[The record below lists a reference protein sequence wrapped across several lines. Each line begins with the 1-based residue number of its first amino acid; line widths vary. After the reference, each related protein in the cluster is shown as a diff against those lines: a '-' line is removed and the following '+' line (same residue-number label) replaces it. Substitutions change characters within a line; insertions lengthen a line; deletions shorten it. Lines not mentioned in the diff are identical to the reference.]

1 MVMFGVPVS
10 SSNSHA
16 CSPEEGQSLQGFRGP
31 RINFFT
37 FLIEVLKYGYLLQ
50 IRFIEC
56 LTWLWKSRK
65 GISIKFTHIDL
76 GSCSCA
82 WEPGHPSRSMWRTG
96 ALWSTF
102 VTHFFYSIMWFNF
115 VTKFLYS
122 LIWST
127 VVTYFCDPLLWFTF
141 VIYFC
146 DLLLWS
152 LLWSTFLIHFC
163 DPLLWSTFVIHFCY
177 PLLWSTFI
185 ILFCD

>member
-1 MVMFGVPVS
+1 MGVYGVPVS

-16 CSPEEGQSLQGFRGP
+16 CSTEEGQSLQGFRWP
-31 RINFFT
+31 RINFLS

-50 IRFIEC
+50 FRFIEC
-56 LTWLWKSRK
+56 FTDNIINLGWPRLWKSIK

-76 GSCSCA
+76 GSCSCV

-127 VVTYFCDPLLWFTF
+127 VVIYFCDPLLWFTF
-141 VIYFC
+141 V
-146 DLLLWS
+146 
-152 LLWSTFLIHFC
+152 
-163 DPLLWSTFVIHFCY
+163 V
-177 PLLWSTFI
+177 
-185 ILFCD
+185 